1 MEITID
7 EHIRLQAAH
16 IATLEAEL
24 TTANTR
30 GDIPRAAEL
39 IGLITNAKQ
48 VLARLQ
54 AA

>member
-16 IATLEAEL
+16 IATLEAEF

-30 GDIPRAAEL
+30 GDVPRATEL
-39 IGLITNAKQ
+39 ISLITKAKQ
-48 VLARLQ
+48 LLARLQ

>member
-39 IGLITNAKQ
+39 IELITKAKR
-48 VLARLQ
+48 VLVRLQ
-54 AA
+54 VA

>member
-30 GDIPRAAEL
+30 GDIPRAVEL
-39 IGLITNAKQ
+39 IARIANAQ
-48 VLARLQ
+48 AVLARLQ